1 MNLCTLISMD
11 MVVVFLLDF
20 IFSFQCTIY
29 VPFILLKMHLLIFPT
44 KLDPMEGEGKGGAVW
59 TASQSNFMQVFLANL
74 VADGIKTSTG
84 GFKRVHL
91 NACAKA
97 LNEHFKLNRTAEQ
110 ISKHLKTVKKKYVR
124 INQLRAESG
133 SGWDEDLFMVTMDHE
148 QYTTHFANDKNKGDD
163 EYINKPLPYYGNLA
177 TIYGNSTATGRFVK
191 TSNDPLGVDE
201 LNTQKEMENIGTP
214 TNGLNDKEGSPPKR
228 DEGGSSRPS
237 KRAKKDEC
245 GADPLVQ
252 AFQSG
257 AETIANAIEKAAASK
272 GLPNGLFEA
281 VDSLPGF
288 ELEHKSRYYSHMLGD
303 PNLANGFMNV
313 PVLYKITMVTDFMNK
328 NM

>member
-1 MNLCTLISMD
+1 
-11 MVVVFLLDF
+11 
-20 IFSFQCTIY
+20 
-29 VPFILLKMHLLIFPT
+29 
-44 KLDPMEGEGKGGAVW
+44 
-59 TASQSNFMQVFLANL
+59 
-74 VADGIKTSTG
+74 
-84 GFKRVHL
+84 
-91 NACAKA
+91 
-97 LNEHFKLNRTAEQ
+97 
-110 ISKHLKTVKKKYVR
+110 
-124 INQLRAESG
+124 
-133 SGWDEDLFMVTMDHE
+133 
-148 QYTTHFANDKNKGDD
+148 
-163 EYINKPLPYYGNLA
+163 
-177 TIYGNSTATGRFVK
+177 VK

-228 DEGGSSRPS
+228 DEGGPSRPS

>member
-1 MNLCTLISMD
+1 
-11 MVVVFLLDF
+11 
-20 IFSFQCTIY
+20 
-29 VPFILLKMHLLIFPT
+29 
-44 KLDPMEGEGKGGAVW
+44 MEGEGKGGAVW

-110 ISKHLKTVKKKYVR
+110 ISNHLKTVKKKYVR

>member
-44 KLDPMEGEGKGGAVW
+44 KLDPMEGDGKGGAVW
-59 TASQSNFMQVFLANL
+59 TASQSNFMHVFLANL

-110 ISKHLKTVKKKYVR
+110 ISNHLKTVKKKYVR
-124 INQLRAESG
+124 INQLRAKSG

-148 QYTTHFANDKNKGDD
+148 QYTTHFAV
-163 EYINKPLPYYGNLA
+163 
-177 TIYGNSTATGRFVK
+177 IY
-191 TSNDPLGVDE
+191 
-201 LNTQKEMENIGTP
+201 
-214 TNGLNDKEGSPPKR
+214 
-228 DEGGSSRPS
+228 
-237 KRAKKDEC
+237 
-245 GADPLVQ
+245 
-252 AFQSG
+252 
-257 AETIANAIEKAAASK
+257 
-272 GLPNGLFEA
+272 
-281 VDSLPGF
+281 
-288 ELEHKSRYYSHMLGD
+288 
-303 PNLANGFMNV
+303 
-313 PVLYKITMVTDFMNK
+313 
-328 NM
+328 